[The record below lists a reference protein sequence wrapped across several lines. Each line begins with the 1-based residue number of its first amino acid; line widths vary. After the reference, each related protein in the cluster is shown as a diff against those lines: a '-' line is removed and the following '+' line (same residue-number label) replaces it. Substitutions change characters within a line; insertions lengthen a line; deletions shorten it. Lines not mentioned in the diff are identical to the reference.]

1 MKIIELLIKHFD
13 SYERCQ
19 VSGCIRVI
27 GENYYE
33 LTIFKF
39 PNVNQCAYR
48 ELS

>member
-27 GENYYE
+27 GEKIIMN
-33 LTIFKF
+33 
-39 PNVNQCAYR
+39 
-48 ELS
+48 